1 MKLLKAMAIAFSIYS
16 KIPVP
21 QFEWKEEDME
31 YMMCFF
37 PWIGG
42 VIGLF
47 FFGWAVL
54 LLGAAIPLM
63 ISGGFHVDGYMD
75 TMDAF
80 HSYQSREKKLEIL
93 KDSHIGAFAA
103 IMLALYYMIDIAA
116 ISEIHTQKAVSAV
129 AAVFFLARCFS
140 GIAVMT
146 LQPAKKEGLL
156 YTFASS
162 AQKVRVKAALY
173 FQAAL
178 CVAIMLLV
186 SGWYGAAAIGAALLS
201 FFYFKKKSYK
211 ELGGITGDTAGFFVT
226 VCEAAAAAAVAG
238 YFL

>member
-1 MKLLKAMAIAFSIYS
+1 MLCEKLAIGNVCYALI
-16 KIPVP
+16 
-21 QFEWKEEDME
+21 
-31 YMMCFF
+31 
-37 PWIGG
+37 
-42 VIGLF
+42 
-47 FFGWAVL
+47 A
-54 LLGAAIPLM
+54 AAIPLM

-116 ISEIHTQKAVSAV
+116 ISKYIAERRCLRWQYRI
-129 AAVFFLARCFS
+129 FLARCFS

-162 AQKVRVKAALY
+162 AQKVRVKTALY

-178 CVAIMLLV
+178 CMVLMLFV
-186 SGWYGAAAIGAALLS
+186 SGWYGVAAILAALLS
-201 FFYFKKKSYK
+201 FFLF
-211 ELGGITGDTAGFFVT
+211 
-226 VCEAAAAAAVAG
+226 
-238 YFL
+238 

>member
-1 MKLLKAMAIAFSIYS
+1 MQILPAIRCHEFPVRLKTF
-16 KIPVP
+16 
-21 QFEWKEEDME
+21 
-31 YMMCFF
+31 
-37 PWIGG
+37 
-42 VIGLF
+42 
-47 FFGWAVL
+47 
-54 LLGAAIPLM
+54 
-63 ISGGFHVDGYMD
+63 VDFVSSQIVFMVD
-75 TMDAF
+75 LEQ
-80 HSYQSREKKLEIL
+80 YQSFLFIGIKFELGRLDFNSCQHPFP

-116 ISEIHTQKAVSAV
+116 ISEIHTQKAVSAL

-178 CVAIMLLV
+178 CVVLMLLV
-186 SGWYGAAAIGAALLS
+186 SGWYGTAAIGAALIS

-226 VCEAAAAAAVAG
+226 VCEAAAAAAVVVAG